1 MGGDGGRGNAA
12 SSSSDWMAA
21 AEAGPDDAV
30 ALQLLEYTRSTAAAV
45 ADAQQPE
52 GTAGDMDAVLESL
65 TGLCADADELEEWAR
80 SPSP

>member
-1 MGGDGGRGNAA
+1 
-12 SSSSDWMAA
+12 MAA
-21 AEAGPDDAV
+21 AEAGSDDAV

-80 SPSP
+80 SQFL